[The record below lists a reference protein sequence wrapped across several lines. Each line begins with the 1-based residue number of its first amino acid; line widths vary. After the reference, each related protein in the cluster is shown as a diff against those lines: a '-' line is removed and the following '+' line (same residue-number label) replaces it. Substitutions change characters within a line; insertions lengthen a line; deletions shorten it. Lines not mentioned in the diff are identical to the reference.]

1 MKRHPDNASIDRAPP
16 PNIVLVNCDDLGY
29 GDVGCYGSTLN
40 RTPAIDR
47 MAAEGRRFT
56 SFYMASPVCS
66 PSRAAMMTGC
76 YPCRVGMETGC
87 EIGVLRPGEPIG
99 LNPDE
104 RTVAGIL
111 QDAGYRTKIIGKW
124 HCGDQP
130 EFLPTRHG
138 FDEWYGLPYSNDM
151 GMSKNHPHFPP
162 LPLMNQEEVIQEQPD
177 QAALTE
183 RYMEQAVRFM
193 RENRGVPFFLY
204 LAHLHVH
211 VPHYAPER
219 FMKNSKNGA
228 YGAVVEEVDWTV
240 NVLFDELKRL
250 GIDDRTLVL
259 FTSDNGGAP
268 RPGIS
273 NAPLRGHKGT
283 TWEGGMRVPC
293 IARWPGTIPA
303 GTECAE
309 LITSMDFLPTFA
321 VLAGASV
328 PEDRTIDGREVRPL
342 LLGEPKAKT
351 PHEKFCYYRNHELQA
366 LRKGKWKLHLQTGEL
381 YDLEEDIGE
390 SDNVAASHPEVVE
403 DLRKTAAAV
412 REDLGD
418 SLTGVDGAG
427 RRPCGRIENP
437 RPLTTFAPDHPYMIA
452 MYD

>member
-138 FDEWYGLPYSNDM
+138 FDEWYGISPS
-151 GMSKNHPHFPP
+151 GSKSFANTG
-162 LPLMNQEEVIQEQPD
+162 D
-177 QAALTE
+177 AAGE
-183 RYMEQAVRFM
+183 ARREAEGWRF
-193 RENRGVPFFLY
+193 R
-204 LAHLHVH
+204 
-211 VPHYAPER
+211 
-219 FMKNSKNGA
+219 
-228 YGAVVEEVDWTV
+228 
-240 NVLFDELKRL
+240 
-250 GIDDRTLVL
+250 
-259 FTSDNGGAP
+259 
-268 RPGIS
+268 
-273 NAPLRGHKGT
+273 
-283 TWEGGMRVPC
+283 
-293 IARWPGTIPA
+293 AR
-303 GTECAE
+303 
-309 LITSMDFLPTFA
+309 
-321 VLAGASV
+321 
-328 PEDRTIDGREVRPL
+328 DGRAR
-342 LLGEPKAKT
+342 A
-351 PHEKFCYYRNHELQA
+351 F
-366 LRKGKWKLHLQTGEL
+366 
-381 YDLEEDIGE
+381 
-390 SDNVAASHPEVVE
+390 
-403 DLRKTAAAV
+403 
-412 REDLGD
+412 
-418 SLTGVDGAG
+418 
-427 RRPCGRIENP
+427 
-437 RPLTTFAPDHPYMIA
+437 
-452 MYD
+452 